1 VAWPAKL
8 ARCARAD
15 KTWKVLEDAIHEIN
29 NHNASGLSFEELYRS
44 APCPAR
50 AVGQASAGTAVRA
63 RGSPVWRPAAEAPV
77 LPAQWCWTLLAG
89 RCVVP
94 STRSLQPSGAND
106 EVQRPLVNGQLVAV
120 LAGRPRPRLT
130 TAPPPRR
137 RNAYNMVINKFGD
150 RLYNGLVETITGHL
164 RSVAGRVEAAQGEGF
179 LRELKTRWEA
189 HNKSMQMIRDIL
201 MVRGPLGPSE
211 PEPAPTHAHS
221 SLQACPPVLCAP
233 ALSRLRNLAARE
245 QVGACSAA
253 SAAGHAGPE
262 RVGLTQ
268 HATLPAP
275 VSGVRHRLSHAF
287 ILIPSSG
294 R

>member
-1 VAWPAKL
+1 MDPSYGGACARLSRGPAPPCAAPLLAHQADAWHAKL

-63 RGSPVWRPAAEAPV
+63 RGSPVWRPAAVAPV

-130 TAPPPRR
+130 TGPP
-137 RNAYNMVINKFGD
+137 A
-150 RLYNGLVETITGHL
+150 T
-164 RSVAGRVEAAQGEGF
+164 AQ
-179 LRELKTRWEA
+179 
-189 HNKSMQMIRDIL
+189 
-201 MVRGPLGPSE
+201 
-211 PEPAPTHAHS
+211 
-221 SLQACPPVLCAP
+221 
-233 ALSRLRNLAARE
+233 
-245 QVGACSAA
+245 
-253 SAAGHAGPE
+253 E
-262 RVGLTQ
+262 RVQ
-268 HATLPAP
+268 H
-275 VSGVRHRLSHAF
+275 GH
-287 ILIPSSG
+287 
-294 R
+294 